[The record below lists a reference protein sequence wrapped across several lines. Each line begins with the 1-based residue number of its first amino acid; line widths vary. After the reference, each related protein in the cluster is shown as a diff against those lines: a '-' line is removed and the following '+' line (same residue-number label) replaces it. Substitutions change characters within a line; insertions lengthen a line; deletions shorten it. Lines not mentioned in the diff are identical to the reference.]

1 MTRTRV
7 LISGA
12 SIAGP
17 ALAYWLNRYG
27 YDTVVVERAAELRTG
42 GQNVDV
48 RGAGREVTRRMGL
61 EDAVRAATT
70 GEVGTRF
77 VGPTGATVAEFPAG
91 TSDSGGATAEL
102 EILRGDL
109 ARLLVERTTAAGPG
123 GGTEY
128 RFGDRITG
136 IREEVGGR
144 AAEVGGRAAEA
155 GGRAAEA
162 GATTDQAAV
171 SAGSAP
177 PAGSVYAGSAP
188 PAGSVSAGTAPPA
201 LGASGSSGVVVSFEQ
216 APDERFDLVIA
227 ADGIGSSTRRLVF
240 GDEPTIRSLGLET
253 SYATIPRTE
262 GDDDWWR
269 WYNAAGG
276 RSITLRPDAHG
287 TIRAA
292 MSFVT
297 DRARAGAERRTV
309 DEQRARLREVFGD
322 AGWEARRVLDGFDRA
337 DDLYFE
343 SIGQV
348 RAPRWSSGR
357 VALVGDAAYCASPV
371 SGMGTSLSIAGAY
384 VLAGELASH
393 PHHRDAFAGY
403 ERRMRPY
410 VEQAQQLPPGTPR
423 VANPTT
429 RVGVAVFHAG
439 VRLAATRFA
448 GRLGARFFSP
458 PADALDLPDYSHLE
472 C

>member
-1 MTRTRV
+1 MTIPTSRTRV

-17 ALAYWLNRYG
+17 ALAYWLDRYG
-27 YDTVVVERAAELRTG
+27 FETTIVERAPELRTG

-48 RGAGREVTRRMGL
+48 RGAGREVVRRMGL
-61 EDAVRAATT
+61 EDDVRAATT

-77 VGPTGATVAEFPAG
+77 VGPTGGTVAEFPAG

-109 ARLLVERTTAAGPG
+109 ARLLVGRTRADGRG
-123 GGTEY
+123 HGTTY

-136 IREEVGGR
+136 IREDDEVGGGVG
-144 AAEVGGRAAEA
+144 AAGPAADAATGGD
-155 GGRAAEA
+155 
-162 GATTDQAAV
+162 ATTTAASTPV
-171 SAGSAP
+171 
-177 PAGSVYAGSAP
+177 
-188 PAGSVSAGTAPPA
+188 GTAPP
-201 LGASGSSGVVVSFEQ
+201 GFGSRGVVASFEH
-216 APDERFDLVIA
+216 APDERFDLVVA

-253 SYATIPRTE
+253 SYATIPRTAA
-262 GDDDWWR
+262 DDDWWR

-297 DRARAGAERRTV
+297 DRTREQGGAERRTV
-309 DEQRARLREVFGD
+309 DEQRVRLHEIFDD
-322 AGWEARRVLDGFDRA
+322 AGWEARRVLDGFDSA

-348 RAPRWSSGR
+348 RARRWSSGR
-357 VALVGDAAYCASPV
+357 VVLLGDAAYCASPV
-371 SGMGTSLSIAGAY
+371 SGMGTSLSLAGAY

-393 PHHRDAFAGY
+393 RHHRDAFAGY
-403 ERRMRPY
+403 ERLMRPY
-410 VEQAQQLPPGTPR
+410 VEQAQQLPPGVPR
-423 VANPTT
+423 VANPTS
-429 RVGVAVFHAG
+429 RAGVAVFHAG
-439 VRLAATRFA
+439 VRLASTRVV
-448 GRLGARFFSP
+448 GRLGARFSTP
-458 PADALDLPDYSHLE
+458 PADALDLPDYTHLE
-472 C
+472 P

>member
-1 MTRTRV
+1 MTSSLPHTRV

-17 ALAYWLNRYG
+17 ALALWLDRYG
-27 YDTVVVERAAELRTG
+27 FETTIVERAPELRTG

-48 RGAGREVTRRMGL
+48 RGAGREVARRMGL
-61 EDAVRAATT
+61 EDDIRAATT

-77 VGPTGATVAEFPAG
+77 VGPTGGTVAEFPAG

-109 ARLLVERTTAAGPG
+109 ARLLVGRTTGDGPG
-123 GGTEY
+123 GTAY

-136 IREEVGGR
+136 IREDDR
-144 AAEVGGRAAEA
+144 
-155 GGRAAEA
+155 
-162 GATTDQAAV
+162 
-171 SAGSAP
+171 
-177 PAGSVYAGSAP
+177 
-188 PAGSVSAGTAPPA
+188 
-201 LGASGSSGVVVSFEQ
+201 GVVVSFEH
-216 APDERFDLVIA
+216 APDERFDLVVA

-253 SYATIPRTE
+253 SYATISRTAT
-262 GDDDWWR
+262 DDDWWR

-297 DRARAGAERRTV
+297 DRTRERAGAERRTV
-309 DEQRARLREVFGD
+309 DEQRARLREIFGD

-357 VALVGDAAYCASPV
+357 VVLLGDAAYCASPV
-371 SGMGTSLSIAGAY
+371 SGMGTSLSLAGAY

-393 PHHRDAFAGY
+393 RHHRDAFAGY
-403 ERRMRPY
+403 ERLMRPY
-410 VEQAQQLPPGTPR
+410 VEQAQKLPPGVPR
-423 VANPTT
+423 VANPTS
-429 RVGVAVFHAG
+429 RAGVALFHAG
-439 VRLAATRFA
+439 VRVAATRFA
-448 GRLGARFFSP
+448 ARLGARFTTP

-472 C
+472 A